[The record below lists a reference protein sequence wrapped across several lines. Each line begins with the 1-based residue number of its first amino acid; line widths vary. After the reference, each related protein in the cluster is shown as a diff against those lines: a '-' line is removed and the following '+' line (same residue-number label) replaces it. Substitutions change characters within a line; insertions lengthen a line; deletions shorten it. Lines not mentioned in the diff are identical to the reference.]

1 MNRNRQFKFWTLELR
16 EIYRK
21 NKNSREFLYSWIKF
35 GSVVSFTHIFFHQ
48 ERFMKLFDPRVLGI
62 LLSRDSRGST
72 RNRYFTTI
80 KGVVLLVVAVLIFR
94 INNQKMVER
103 KNLYLM
109 ELLPIPTNSI
119 GPANDTLEESFLSSN
134 INRLIVSLLY
144 LPKRKRLSEDPHES
158 TWVLPINQKCI
169 MPESNR
175 GSRWWSNRIRKKRD
189 SSCKISNETV
199 VGIEISFKEKDSKY
213 LEFLFLS
220 YTPIRKDPDWE
231 LFYRFS
237 PRKKRN
243 IINSNSP
250 FEILGKDMICYLM
263 PAFRE
268 KRREGFFK
276 HLLLDRFVI
285 SCLLFVKNLLS
296 HVCCSS
302 KICYLMPAFREK
314 RREGFFKQQ
323 GAEATIQSEHVSHL
337 FLFSRNKWEIGSV
350 FLFSRNKWD
359 ISLQNCA
366 QFHMWQFRQDL
377 FVGWNKNRHES
388 DFLRNLIWLDDVNVW
403 LVNKDRFFSKLRN
416 VLLNIQYDS
425 TRSISVQVTD
435 SRRRRRSSHQFRDFF
450 DSIRNEDSKYHK
462 LIDQTEIL
470 WNPSTERTEIE
481 TEREEIFL
489 SSIRNED
496 SKYHKLIDQTE
507 ILWNP
512 STERTEIETE
522 REKRMNNHLL
532 PEEIEEF
539 LGNST
544 RSIRSFFSDKWS
556 ELHLGSTRDQKF
568 LKKKQDVSFV
578 PSRRSENKKMVDI
591 FKIIKY
597 LQNTVSIHPISSD
610 PGCDMVVPKDS
621 EERYKKMAN
630 LFILD
635 QQPIVG
641 SGVSR
646 GFAMTGTTSDP
657 GCAMVVPKDSEERFK
672 KMANLF
678 ILSITESDLVYR
690 RGFAF
695 SIDSSGLTFLNR
707 ARDESKNQSC
717 IGPESKKK
725 DLLVL
730 PPLIYEENES
740 FYRRIIEKSV
750 RIYCGNY
757 LEGPKLKIVVFASI
771 DIMEAV
777 YKYKRLIIQYI
788 RNVLFRFFL
797 MNRSDRNYVQMEAGS
812 EYRRLIRNL
821 IQIQYST
828 GGYIR
833 YVLFRFFL
841 MNRSYRN
848 YEYGIQKDQIGND
861 TLNHITIMKYMINS
875 NLKKSQKKWF
885 DPLFSRTERCMNRDP
900 NTYRYK
906 RSNGSKNFQ
915 EHLEHFLSE
924 QRNRFQVVFD
934 QLRININQFL
944 IDYTQPLS
952 FFLSVVF
959 DQLRININQFLID
972 YTQPLSFFLSKILHL
987 FFMSVRNISIHR
999 SRQIYIY
1006 ELNRT
1011 NDQLCNQLLE
1021 SIGAEII
1028 HLNKMKSDDRRT
1040 SQRPKFLNSERIRLP
1055 CIFNKIPK
1063 WTIDSFHIRFIKIPS
1078 LTVHTRDTRNN
1089 RRKSLFN
1096 PVSFF
1101 STYDPVKPFR
1111 DNTDSYFSTHDRD
1124 NWLNPVKPFHRGP
1137 LVYAFYKASRPGF
1150 LNNPH
1155 FLWFC
1160 YCNKG
1165 FPFHVEKKT
1174 RINNYDFTYRQLLH
1188 TLFIRHKIFSLCIIN
1203 KKKKNIFIF
1212 GGGEA
1217 VLPIDLK
1224 VSDIFISNYFPKS
1237 GNETYNLYKSFYVP
1251 TIPDPF
1257 VRIGIYLI
1265 ADISSTPL
1273 TEKEMANFERTSCQ
1287 PFSDMD
1293 LSGKNLCQ
1301 YLSFNSNRG
1310 LIHTPC
1316 YKKLSGKRKKWSL
1329 CLKKCVENQH
1339 EKQQIYRTLQ
1349 RDIDS
1354 ALSNR
1359 SKRWNLFKTYMP
1371 WLFTSTGF
1379 KYLYFTLLDAFSD
1392 SLLIL
1397 SISIRQ
1403 KFVPIFHDIMHR
1415 LDISLIHIC
1424 IRWKRRWMLL
1434 TQCSRISKI
1443 SSKCLQK
1450 LLLYE
1455 ETIHKNN
1462 ESPFPALWPLIRSV
1476 NIQGLIYEILFLLI
1490 FVGYLININL
1500 LVFSRAFSELQT
1512 ELEKIKFFFI
1522 PSYMIELEELLDKY
1536 PISISKQKQQDSY
1549 EDEDSFIAVFENGN
1563 KNFFFNI
1570 INLISNL
1577 ISNPMDS
1584 YEDEDSF
1591 IAVFEN
1597 GNKNFFFNIINLIS
1611 NLISNPI
1618 SFWINTRHLSRTS
1631 KEIYAW
1637 IRKRKKIYDYAI
1649 EDILFSPIGT
1659 SDLIDDIPSLIAA
1672 SDTSAYEY
1680 QFYNSDFNLGSIG
1693 DEYKKVKRWS
1703 QLYNLTIKN
1712 RIDQI
1717 LLSLTHSDRLSKNES
1732 GYQMIEQP
1740 GSIYLGYLVDIHK
1753 KYLMDYKFNRSCLA
1767 ERRIFLAHYQTITYS
1782 QTSRG
1787 ANSFR
1792 FPSSHGKPFSL
1803 RLSLSPSR
1811 GILVI
1816 GSKGTG
1822 RSYLVKSLATN
1833 SYLPFITISTYR
1845 FPNYRPQGPYMEFI
1859 KKWNFLYKLFR
1870 FVFRDSYDCDSPFS
1884 PAYYNSNY
1892 FYEYERTE
1900 DFLDPRQIF
1909 YDDSDNIDDDEVQSL
1924 LDALKLEG
1932 KSCLK
1937 IHLFIFCFS
1946 LQFELAKA
1954 ISPCIIW
1961 IPDIHDLYMDESDD
1975 LSLGLLANSLSM
1987 NCESHSTNL
1996 VIASTHIPK
2005 KVDPALIAPNKSNTC
2020 IKVRRLLIPQR
2031 RKHLFTLLYTKGF
2044 HLEKEKQI
2052 KGFESMPVS
2061 SSAQDLVAL
2070 TNEAISI
2077 SMAQRKSIIETDT
2090 IRLALHRQTHVLRA
2104 RVRPIE
2110 DHGIIFYQI
2119 GRAVVQNVLLNNCL
2133 IDPIS
2138 IYMKKRLQDDFLYKW
2153 YFELGTSMKKLT
2165 ILLYLLSCSAGQVAQ
2180 DLWSPPGPDET
2191 SGRTSSGFVGNDSD
2205 LVHGL
2210 LELEDAL
2217 VGSSRKEKD
2226 CSQFDNNPLFLRSEP
2241 RNPLDIMKNKSCRF
2255 RLDIMKNKSC
2265 RFQYENNEYGTGF
2278 AGEEDGDL
2286 DQQEKE
2292 DYLLIIKSLNHK
2304 MLFGSVFT
2312 NHIVWAPRIWRP
2324 WYNLFNCFERFNE
2337 SGFSY
2342 GAHEENES
2350 MLEDKDSPV
2359 SYLNESMLEDKDSQ
2373 WNWEFFRSESE
2384 QVRYQMRD
2392 MFSRERGF
2400 FREIQFIW
2408 EPEDPLFF
2416 LFKDQPIVSAFSR
2429 REIFSD
2435 EEIAKGFF
2443 LTSQINTPLYLYNR
2457 GLLENTPEIELLIH
2471 RQRRLGTNSSL
2482 FYRSFR
2488 SNTILESY
2496 QYLSNLFLSN
2506 RRLLD
2511 QITRTLLR
2519 KGWLFP
2525 DEIQHLINNELNH

>member
-16 EIYRK
+16 EILRK
-21 NKNSREFLYSWIKF
+21 IKNSRSSVYSWIKF

-276 HLLLDRFVI
+276 
-285 SCLLFVKNLLS
+285 
-296 HVCCSS
+296 
-302 KICYLMPAFREK
+302 
-314 RREGFFKQQ
+314 QQ

-337 FLFSRNKWEIGSV
+337 

-481 TEREEIFL
+481 TERE
-489 SSIRNED
+489 
-496 SKYHKLIDQTE
+496 
-507 ILWNP
+507 
-512 STERTEIETE
+512 
-522 REKRMNNHLL
+522 KRMNNHLL

-621 EERYKKMAN
+621 EER
-630 LFILD
+630 
-635 QQPIVG
+635 
-641 SGVSR
+641 
-646 GFAMTGTTSDP
+646 
-657 GCAMVVPKDSEERFK
+657 FK

-707 ARDESKNQSC
+707 ARDESKNQS
-717 IGPESKKK
+717 
-725 DLLVL
+725 LLV
-730 PPLIYEENES
+730 ES

-750 RIYCGNY
+750 RGK
-757 LEGPKLKIVVFASI
+757 GPKLKIVVF

-797 MNRSDRNYVQMEAGS
+797 MNRSDRNYVQKALN
-812 EYRRLIRNL
+812 YIRYVLFRFFLMNRSDRNYVQKAL
-821 IQIQYST
+821 N
-828 GGYIR
+828 YIR

-848 YEYGIQKDQIGND
+848 YVQKALNHIRYVLFRFFLMNRSYRNYVQKALNHIRYVLFRFFLMNRSYRNYVQKA
-861 TLNHITIMKYMINS
+861 LNHITIMKYMINS

-952 FFLSVVF
+952 FFLS
-959 DQLRININQFLID
+959 
-972 YTQPLSFFLSKILHL
+972 KILHL

-1028 HLNKMKSDDRRT
+1028 HLNKMKSDDRR
-1040 SQRPKFLNSERIRLP
+1040 NSERIRL
-1055 CIFNKIPK
+1055 
-1063 WTIDSFHIRFIKIPS
+1063 RFIKIPS

-1111 DNTDSYFSTHDRD
+1111 
-1124 NWLNPVKPFHRGP
+1124 RGP

-1150 LNNPH
+1150 NNPH

-1188 TLFIRHKIFSLCIIN
+1188 TLFIRHKIFSIIN

-1224 VSDIFISNYFPKS
+1224 VSDISNYFPKS

-1415 LDISLIHIC
+1415 LDIS
-1424 IRWKRRWMLL
+1424 WKRRWMLL

-1536 PISISKQKQQDSY
+1536 PISISKQKQQ
-1549 EDEDSFIAVFENGN
+1549 
-1563 KNFFFNI
+1563 
-1570 INLISNL
+1570 
-1577 ISNPMDS
+1577 DS

-2044 HLEKEKQI
+2044 HLEKQI

-2255 RLDIMKNKSC
+2255 
-2265 RFQYENNEYGTGF
+2265 QYENNEYGTGF

-2292 DYLLIIKSLNHK
+2292 DYLL
-2304 MLFGSVFT
+2304 

-2342 GAHEENES
+2342 GAHEE
-2350 MLEDKDSPV
+2350 
-2359 SYLNESMLEDKDSQ
+2359 NESMLEDKDSQ